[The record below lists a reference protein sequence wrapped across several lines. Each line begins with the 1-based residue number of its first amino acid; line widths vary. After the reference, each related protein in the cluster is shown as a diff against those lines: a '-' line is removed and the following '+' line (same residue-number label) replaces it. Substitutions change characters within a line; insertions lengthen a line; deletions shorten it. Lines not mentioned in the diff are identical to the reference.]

1 MTPRFVFWE
10 CKNCDEDFLADNCF
24 AEGAYCATELSNS
37 MTGKEIILE
46 DLRQMCIYEYAYN
59 KLNNRKVFW

>member
-10 CKNCDEDFLADNCF
+10 CKNCDEDFLKDNCF

-46 DLRQMCIYEYAYN
+46 DLR
-59 KLNNRKVFW
+59 